1 VSGTYMYPPD
11 VIPSG
16 ASLIGE
22 GGGGM
27 LTGLEF
33 MTLLGSVAAMRP
45 LSARN
50 QQPATPNR
58 ENTQ

>member
-1 VSGTYMYPPD
+1 MAVGLGTDMKRR
-11 VIPSG
+11 
-16 ASLIGE
+16 
-22 GGGGM
+22 
-27 LTGLEF
+27 EF

-45 LSARN
+45 LSARD

>member
-1 VSGTYMYPPD
+1 
-11 VIPSG
+11 
-16 ASLIGE
+16 
-22 GGGGM
+22 M